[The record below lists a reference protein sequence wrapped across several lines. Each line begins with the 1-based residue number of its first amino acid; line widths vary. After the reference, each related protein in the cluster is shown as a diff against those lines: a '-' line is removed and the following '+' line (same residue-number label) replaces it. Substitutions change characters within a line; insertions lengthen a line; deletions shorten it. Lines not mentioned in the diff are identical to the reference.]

1 MSITQEE
8 KLKIFQEFGVHEGD
22 TGSAQVQI
30 AMLTTRIERLIDH
43 LKQHPHDNHTRRG
56 VLKLVGRRRRLL
68 AYLRKNQPD
77 EYKTVIQRLGLRR

>member
-1 MSITQEE
+1 MSITQDE
-8 KLKIFQEFGVHEGD
+8 KQKIFAEFGVHEGD

-30 AMLTTRIERLIDH
+30 AMLTTRIERLIEH
-43 LKQHPHDNHTRRG
+43 LNQHPHDNHTRRG

-77 EYKTVIQRLGLRR
+77 EYKALIQRLGLRR

>member
-8 KLKIFQEFGVHEGD
+8 KQKIFQEFGVHEGD

-30 AMLTTRIERLIDH
+30 AMLTTRIERLIEH

>member
-8 KLKIFQEFGVHEGD
+8 KQKIFQEFGVHEGD

-30 AMLTTRIERLIDH
+30 AMLTTRIERLIEH

-56 VLKLVGRRRRLL
+56 VLKMVGRRRRLL